1 MKLKINEK
9 KYTMMPTWK
18 YIGILTLFLVFF
30 SYIMSLLRMDNIS
43 KIFICLTWCSAFATI
58 LNISLLKKHQ
68 YLREFF
74 IVFLCITVFYDLY
87 SLYVWQLND
96 RTPLSKILMFSLLF
110 VNLIFIYLLGKIKFS
125 KLQILS
131 YIKKMSPII
140 VICIV
145 FIILNYNI
153 FNWGYTPDGYTY
165 FSTTKENLGMWD
177 FTWKNVNSLQIAG
190 HLTLGYTIF
199 LDIGL
204 ILFGDYGIRI
214 VNLAMA
220 VVTIGCF
227 YKILLFLFPKEK
239 KQFLIC
245 STMIFSFSPLFLGLI
260 HSLNSDF
267 PMLCFF
273 VWYIWAD
280 YSDKRILRFFFSAL
294 MCFSKELG
302 AVVLFLYLT
311 VDAFTKIFNSKGMV
325 IDKIG
330 EYIRSFRWIEVY
342 NILFFVTLLL
352 FGGSGWGENAKNSF
366 ANISGNNIEN
376 KFLIN
381 FDFILYKLKEMIF
394 MNWSW
399 VIIPL
404 FIFFLLSYTKRKEK
418 IYIHKKYFSLI
429 ASYIG
434 FLLFNLFYFTYPHY
448 RYLIFQNFF
457 YTIAITFIILY
468 ITRKKYLRGII
479 FSVVIVLFI
488 TESFYTWDFVSL
500 NIFPT
505 INVGKR
511 EIVSTK
517 KYISIDGRLLT
528 KEENSSVESQMF
540 FDCTLNNKDQ
550 IGFET
555 ITEKA
560 LKRINYD
567 GTQKIIFPSL
577 YGDNLEY
584 TLLAMFGRNDKESFY
599 WNKKTNSITDDLRD
613 IKLSFY
619 DIYSI
624 IEDNSLSEEIYY
636 YLQYPYS
643 YEYDEE
649 RLLNNFNINNQIS
662 ISSKGWEMNILEIE
676 KK

>member
-267 PMLCFF
+267 
-273 VWYIWAD
+273 
-280 YSDKRILRFFFSAL
+280 
-294 MCFSKELG
+294 
-302 AVVLFLYLT
+302 LY
-311 VDAFTKIFNSKGMV
+311 G
-325 IDKIG
+325 
-330 EYIRSFRWIEVY
+330 
-342 NILFFVTLLL
+342 
-352 FGGSGWGENAKNSF
+352 
-366 ANISGNNIEN
+366 
-376 KFLIN
+376 
-381 FDFILYKLKEMIF
+381 
-394 MNWSW
+394 
-399 VIIPL
+399 
-404 FIFFLLSYTKRKEK
+404 
-418 IYIHKKYFSLI
+418 
-429 ASYIG
+429 
-434 FLLFNLFYFTYPHY
+434 TYG
-448 RYLIFQNFF
+448 Q
-457 YTIAITFIILY
+457 IILIKEFY
-468 ITRKKYLRGII
+468 V
-479 FSVVIVLFI
+479 FSFLH
-488 TESFYTWDFVSL
+488 
-500 NIFPT
+500 
-505 INVGKR
+505 
-511 EIVSTK
+511 
-517 KYISIDGRLLT
+517 
-528 KEENSSVESQMF
+528 
-540 FDCTLNNKDQ
+540 
-550 IGFET
+550 
-555 ITEKA
+555 
-560 LKRINYD
+560 
-567 GTQKIIFPSL
+567 
-577 YGDNLEY
+577 
-584 TLLAMFGRNDKESFY
+584 
-599 WNKKTNSITDDLRD
+599 
-613 IKLSFY
+613 
-619 DIYSI
+619 
-624 IEDNSLSEEIYY
+624 
-636 YLQYPYS
+636 
-643 YEYDEE
+643 
-649 RLLNNFNINNQIS
+649 
-662 ISSKGWEMNILEIE
+662 
-676 KK
+676 